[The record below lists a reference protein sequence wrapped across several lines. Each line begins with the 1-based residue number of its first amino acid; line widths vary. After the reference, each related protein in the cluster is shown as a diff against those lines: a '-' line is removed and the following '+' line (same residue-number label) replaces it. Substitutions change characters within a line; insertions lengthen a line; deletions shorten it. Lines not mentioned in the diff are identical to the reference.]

1 MPALAETGQAGS
13 EQSRVGVYVY
23 GIVPG
28 DVELVPD
35 TQGVGDPQSDVALVR
50 HGDIAA
56 IVSKIDVT
64 RPLGR
69 PEDLT
74 MHERLLDATA
84 AADVPVLP
92 MRFGA
97 VVTDEQAVT
106 DELLAAYHDL
116 FANALKELEGRA
128 QYVLL
133 GRYVED
139 AVLREV
145 LSENSVA
152 TALRHQIQDLPEQAT
167 QDLRIRLGDIVN
179 AAIEAK
185 RQVDTGRAIEGL
197 TPHSIA
203 SAVRPPSHEQDA
215 VHVAFL
221 VELSKEK
228 EFEQAVEE
236 MARDWDGRIELR
248 LSGPL
253 APYDFVVSLE
263 PDS

>member
-1 MPALAETGQAGS
+1 MPAS
-13 EQSRVGVYVY
+13 EDSRVGVYVY

-35 TQGVGDPQSDVALVR
+35 TMGLGDPPGEVTLVR

-56 IVSKIDVT
+56 MVSEIDVS
-64 RPLGR
+64 RPLGS
-69 PEDLT
+69 PDDLT
-74 MHERLLDATA
+74 LHEELLDATA
-84 AADVPVLP
+84 AADIPVLP

-106 DELLAAYHDL
+106 DELLAEFHDL
-116 FANALKELEGRA
+116 FAQALEELDGRA
-128 QYVLL
+128 QYILL
-133 GRYVED
+133 GRYVQD

-145 LSENSVA
+145 LSENTVA
-152 TALRHQIQDLPEQAT
+152 ASLRERIQDMPEETSQS
-167 QDLRIRLGDIVN
+167 LRIRLGDIVN
-179 AAIEAK
+179 AAVEAK
-185 RQVDTGRAIEGL
+185 RQVDTGRAIERL
-197 TPHSIA
+197 TPHSVA
-203 SAVRPPSHEQDA
+203 CAMRPPSHEQDA

-228 EFEQAVEE
+228 EFEEAVEGLNQ
-236 MARDWDGRIELR
+236 DWDGRIQLR

-253 APYDFVVSLE
+253 AAYDFVVTLR

>member
-1 MPALAETGQAGS
+1 MPAPDDE
-13 EQSRVGVYVY
+13 SRVGVYVY

-28 DVELVPD
+28 DVELVPE
-35 TQGVGDPQSDVALVR
+35 TPGVGDPPGDVTLVR

-56 IVSKIDVT
+56 VVSEIDVT

-74 MHERLLDATA
+74 LHEQLLDATA
-84 AADVPVLP
+84 AADIPVLP

-97 VVTDEQAVT
+97 VVNDEQAVT
-106 DELLAAYHDL
+106 DELLAEYHDL
-116 FANALKELEGRA
+116 FADALKELEGRA
-128 QYVLL
+128 EFIVL

-139 AVLREV
+139 AVLTEV
-145 LSENSVA
+145 LSENTVA
-152 TALRHQIQDLPEQAT
+152 ASLRDQIHDMPEDSSH
-167 QDLRIRLGDIVN
+167 DLRIRLGDLVN
-179 AAIEAK
+179 AAVEAK
-185 RQVDTGRAIEGL
+185 RRVDTGRAIDGL
-197 TPHSIA
+197 TPHSAA

-215 VHVAFL
+215 VHAAFL

-228 EFEQAVEE
+228 EFEEAVERL
-236 MARDWDGRIELR
+236 AHDWEGRVQLC

-253 APYDFVVSLE
+253 APYDFVVSLR